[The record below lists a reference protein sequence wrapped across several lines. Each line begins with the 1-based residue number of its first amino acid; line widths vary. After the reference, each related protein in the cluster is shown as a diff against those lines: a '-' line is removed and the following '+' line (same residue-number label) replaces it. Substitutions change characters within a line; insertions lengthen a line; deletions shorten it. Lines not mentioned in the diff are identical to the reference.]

1 MTGLIMKK
9 EEYIKTIEKL
19 GDILDQVLT
28 FDVYRKIRYAFK
40 TFKSYDNCLNAFGNC
55 NNQALKRLYTLFHY
69 DKSFYS
75 KIVGTRL
82 IVDGKSKKILKDV
95 LNHLKTNSKYL
106 KFIGKKD
113 IKYTKSGK
121 SFSHPSFIV
130 VKQDC
135 IDILANDHTFN
146 LVKSK
151 HYDKTSQQI
160 IHNILLETIMTK
172 KEKEQ
177 YEKEYAEGKHQLSLK
192 EYEADLRK
200 KKRRAD
206 KHRMTIAKR
215 AARETMKEY
224 AKLQSENAAL
234 KAEIEHLKELKDKY
248 SDVEDDN
255 IEYDEL
261 DSHFPNGIEEKDF
274 DRLSDDCKARLNA
287 EAIEEH
293 KKICVNAK
301 TTDQEIKNVENC
313 IKDMSDI
320 KEEITDIVE
329 TSLDYPNKK
338 IFDYVFE
345 SYGTTDKIRKI
356 IYVNRLMPLDDRLR
370 FFPILDMPTNKLYVI
385 DAKNNKRIN
394 ATYDFKQFTFDVGN
408 VTYTMSI
415 EQFNDLKTMIADKFA
430 LPKTF
435 VNGMKNNVTPQKFRK
450 IKKDIENI
458 CGFEIYVK

>member
-1 MTGLIMKK
+1 MTND
-9 EEYIKTIEKL
+9 EYTETIEKL
-19 GDILDQVLT
+19 ADILDQVLT
-28 FDVYRKIRYAFK
+28 FDIYRKILYAFG
-40 TFKSYDNCLNAFGNC
+40 TFKSYDNCLNAFGNR

-69 DKSFYS
+69 DKTFYS
-75 KIVGTRL
+75 RIVGTRL
-82 IVDGKSKKILKDV
+82 IVDGKSKKILRDIIKR
-95 LNHLKTNSKYL
+95 LKTNSKYL
-106 KFIGKKD
+106 KFIGKQD
-113 IKYTKSGK
+113 IKYAKSGK

-135 IDILANDHTFN
+135 ISTLANDSTFN

-151 HYDKTSQQI
+151 HYNKTSQQI
-160 IHNILLETIMTK
+160 IHNTLLETTMTK

-206 KHRMTIAKR
+206 KHKMTIAKK
-215 AARETMKEY
+215 AARATMKEY
-224 AKLQSENAAL
+224 AEMAMELE
-234 KAEIEHLKELKDKY
+234 KAKAKIAYLEELKDKD
-248 SDVEDDN
+248 SDIDDKK
-255 IEYDEL
+255 IEYDQL
-261 DSHFPNGIEEKDF
+261 DEYFPEGIDEKDY
-274 DRLSDDCKARLNA
+274 DRLSDECKARLNA
-287 EAIEEH
+287 EAIEQN
-293 KKICVNAK
+293 KQMYKNVQTSI
-301 TTDQEIKNVENC
+301 QEINNVQNC

-356 IYVNRLMPLDDRLR
+356 IYVNGLTPLDDRLR
-370 FFPILDMPTNKLYVI
+370 FFPILDMPTKELYVI
-385 DAKNNKRIN
+385 DVKNNKRIN
-394 ATYDFKQFTFDVGN
+394 ATYNFKQFTFDVGN
-408 VTYTMSI
+408 VTYTISI
-415 EQFNDLKTMIADKFA
+415 EQFNDLKTIIADKFA

-435 VNGMKNNVTPQKFRK
+435 VNSIKNNVTPQQFRK
-450 IKKDIENI
+450 IKKDIEKI

>member
-1 MTGLIMKK
+1 MTEYEYAKK
-9 EEYIKTIEKL
+9 IEKL
-19 GDILDQVLT
+19 ADILDQVLT
-28 FDVYRKIRYAFK
+28 FDIYRKILYAFK
-40 TFKSYDNCLNAFGNC
+40 TFKSYNNCLNAFGNR

-82 IVDGKSKKILKDV
+82 IVDGKSKKILKDI
-95 LNHLKTNSKYL
+95 LNHLKTNSRYL

-113 IKYTKSGK
+113 IKYVKSGK

-130 VKQDC
+130 VKKDC
-135 IDILANDHTFN
+135 ISILANDHTFN

-151 HYDKTSQQI
+151 HYDETTRQI
-160 IHNILLETIMTK
+160 IHNTLLETIMTK

-177 YEKEYAEGKHQLSLK
+177 YEKEYAEGKHMLSLK
-192 EYEADLRK
+192 EYEADQRK

-206 KHRMTIAKR
+206 KHRLTIAKK
-215 AARETMKEY
+215 AARATMKEY
-224 AKLQSENAAL
+224 AEMAMELE
-234 KAEIEHLKELKDKY
+234 KAKAKIAYLEELKDKD
-248 SDVEDDN
+248 SDIEDKK
-255 IEYDEL
+255 IEYDQL
-261 DSHFPNGIEEKDF
+261 DKYFPEGIEEKDY
-274 DRLSDDCKARLNA
+274 DRLSDECKARLNA

-356 IYVNRLMPLDDRLR
+356 IYVNRLTPLDDRLR

-415 EQFNDLKTMIADKFA
+415 EQFNDLRTMIADKFA

-435 VNGMKNNVTPQKFRK
+435 VNSIKNNVTQQKFRK